1 LGALYEALAEVAALR
16 NDEPAFEIC
25 MREVARHFRTSRDP
39 ALVARHERLVRVA
52 RMFAQPARDPNRTSA
67 ENSRP
72 PRLRTVVHLLQ
83 HGGDHT
89 LTGSAQWALKQLTE
103 LTESHTAFL
112 FMPLG
117 QSVRCIATIGDL
129 EPSDEIE
136 RFVAATLAAV
146 SAADDRADEL
156 TVASDAVV
164 DLTRLEVA
172 GKVFQLSLL
181 RAPAQPAN
189 DNSQVIGAV
198 VMSGGRA
205 APAAV
210 LQAIGARLAESHEL

>member
-1 LGALYEALAEVAALR
+1 
-16 NDEPAFEIC
+16 
-25 MREVARHFRTSRDP
+25 
-39 ALVARHERLVRVA
+39 
-52 RMFAQPARDPNRTSA
+52 
-67 ENSRP
+67 
-72 PRLRTVVHLLQ
+72 
-83 HGGDHT
+83 
-89 LTGSAQWALKQLTE
+89 
-103 LTESHTAFL
+103 
-112 FMPLG
+112 
-117 QSVRCIATIGDL
+117 VRCIATIGDL

-136 RFVAATLAAV
+136 CFVAATLATL

-164 DLTRLEVA
+164 DLTRLEVG

-181 RAPAQPAN
+181 RAPPQVAN

-198 VMSGGRA
+198 VMSGGRV